1 MPATDRTLNTALL
14 LLVPP
19 GIVALAW
26 AVYHFPVDKF
36 GVGLITLSAVTIF
49 FSGYLK
55 IDLPRT
61 KLHLTL
67 SDALIFLSLLFYGGG
82 LAVPLA
88 MGEAAFSSL
97 RLDRAKNKK
106 HSISP
111 RTIVMNVLIA
121 GFSTFATAFT
131 VEAFFG
137 REEMILLSGDNTKLA
152 LLLATMAITQFAA
165 NTFLAS
171 AYVAARADKRML
183 DVWNEYC
190 FNALTLFC
198 SSALMAGLSAKAVLQ
213 TNMPMFALAIGFFAI
228 IYITYKRY
236 ADDVI
241 LASDQ
246 AERSEIARAE
256 EAEAHIVELN
266 HYVAE
271 LRKTADELSMSRE
284 SFRHAAFHDMLTQLP
299 NRSHILDTLGQLLK
313 LEENASFAV
322 ILLNLNRFRTINESL
337 GYQTGDRVIRH
348 IAKRLQGMAPAG
360 GIVGHFGGD
369 DFAIILRNVSDRAAV
384 ADFADSVVSTI
395 AEVIRFKDRQVY
407 TSASLGIALSDPAY
421 TRAESLLR
429 DADIAMRQA
438 KDRRKGFMFFDP
450 SMHSRAVSLQ
460 QLETDLRYAIVC
472 NELEVFY
479 QPIVD
484 LGKLTLH
491 GFEALVRWNHPQKGF
506 ILPNDFIPVSEDT
519 GLVIPMTLQILRD
532 ACTQVVKWQR
542 SNKANK
548 NLSVSVNLSGK
559 HFGDPSL
566 VPQISK
572 IIKETQIKPG
582 RLKLEITESAAMDD
596 AENTIETLHKIKG
609 TGAKISL
616 DDFGTGYSSL
626 SYLQRFPVDTLK
638 IDRSF
643 VSSMD
648 EATENDE
655 IVRTIMALAK
665 SLGLNVTAEGI
676 ENVQQLTN
684 LRRLGCEYGQ
694 GYLFSPPVPVGVVDE
709 MIADPDRWKTLVP
722 GAGFGSGN
730 SESNFLQSEFTN

>member
-1 MPATDRTLNTALL
+1 
-14 LLVPP
+14 
-19 GIVALAW
+19 
-26 AVYHFPVDKF
+26 
-36 GVGLITLSAVTIF
+36 
-49 FSGYLK
+49 
-55 IDLPRT
+55 
-61 KLHLTL
+61 
-67 SDALIFLSLLFYGGG
+67 
-82 LAVPLA
+82 
-88 MGEAAFSSL
+88 
-97 RLDRAKNKK
+97 
-106 HSISP
+106 
-111 RTIVMNVLIA
+111 
-121 GFSTFATAFT
+121 
-131 VEAFFG
+131 
-137 REEMILLSGDNTKLA
+137 
-152 LLLATMAITQFAA
+152 
-165 NTFLAS
+165 
-171 AYVAARADKRML
+171 
-183 DVWNEYC
+183 
-190 FNALTLFC
+190 
-198 SSALMAGLSAKAVLQ
+198 
-213 TNMPMFALAIGFFAI
+213 
-228 IYITYKRY
+228 
-236 ADDVI
+236 
-241 LASDQ
+241 
-246 AERSEIARAE
+246 
-256 EAEAHIVELN
+256 
-266 HYVAE
+266 
-271 LRKTADELSMSRE
+271 MSRE

-313 LEENASFAV
+313 LDENASFAV
-322 ILLNLNRFRTINESL
+322 MLLNLNRFRTINESL

-348 IAKRLQGMAPAG
+348 IAKRLQEGAPGG

-369 DFAIILRNVSDRAAV
+369 DFAIILRNVSDRTAV
-384 ADFADSVVSTI
+384 ADFADSVVATM

-407 TSASLGIALSDPAY
+407 TSATLGIALSDPAY
-421 TRAESLLR
+421 NHAESLLR

-484 LGKLTLH
+484 LEKLTLH

-542 SNKANK
+542 SNKIHK

-566 VPQISK
+566 VPQIIK
-572 IIKETQIKPG
+572 IIKETHIKPG

-655 IVRTIMALAK
+655 IVRMIMALAK
-665 SLGLNVTAEGI
+665 SLGLKVIAEGI

-709 MIADPDRWKTLVP
+709 MIADPDRWKNLVP
-722 GAGFGSGN
+722 ETGFGAGN
-730 SESNFLQSEFTN
+730 SDSDFLQSEFTN